1 MAQATISARIDS
13 NDKAQFDRFCEDVG
27 LTTSVVLNVFVK
39 KVIREQRI
47 PFTIES
53 DPFYS
58 ETNMAFL
65 RESIAALNS
74 GKGTPHELI
83 EEDDA

>member
-13 NDKAQFDRFCEDVG
+13 NDKAQFDRFCGDVG
-27 LTTSVVLNVFVK
+27 LTTSAVLNVFVK

>member
-1 MAQATISARIDS
+1 MSQSIISARIDAD
-13 NDKAQFDRFCEDVG
+13 DKAQFDQFCENVG
-27 LTTSVVLNVFVK
+27 LTTSALLNVFVK

-53 DPFYS
+53 DSFYS
-58 ETNMAFL
+58 ESNLAFL
-65 RESIAALNS
+65 REGIAQLNA
-74 GKGTPHELI
+74 GKGIPHELI